1 MTLLTVII
9 ANYNNG
15 HLLQESVNSIFQA
28 SDINDLEIL
37 IVDDHSTDQSRE
49 VIEELRQR
57 FHVSAHFREKNG
69 GVEAAFNT
77 GISLARGDY
86 VHLFAADDH
95 YLPGAAQTMIELIK
109 QNTHISLFCSD
120 HASFSEGNPQ
130 EIHTKKMLP
139 ASQFIHFSPQQI
151 YRLFSHTDF
160 WIPGHTVF
168 ARKTTYLSYG
178 PQDKR
183 LRSVA
188 DWYINHRIA
197 LDHGI
202 GYFPGPL
209 IARREDPHS
218 YSSSIPMNERRA
230 IWLYLLSL
238 FRQSANN
245 NKLSR
250 SGICRIL
257 GLKAIYLDLL
267 KKPSYWKY
275 LFPMLRKETEKKCFD
290 YLNVDLNAFWLRR
303 LQMD

>member
-15 HLLQESVNSIFQA
+15 HLLQESVNSIFQDSA
-28 SDINDLEIL
+28 TNDLEIL
-37 IVDDHSTDQSRE
+37 IVDDHSTDQSRK
-49 VIEELRQR
+49 VIEELQLT
-57 FHVSAHFREKNG
+57 HHISAHFREKNG

-77 GISLARGDY
+77 GITLARSDY

-95 YLPGAAQTMIELIK
+95 YLPGAAQTMIERIK
-109 QNTHISLFCSD
+109 QNPHISLFCSD
-120 HASFSEGNPQ
+120 YASFSEGSPQ

-139 ASQFIHFSPQQI
+139 ASQFIHFSPKQV

-168 ARKTTYLSYG
+168 AKKATYILYG
-178 PQDKR
+178 PQDKQ

-188 DWYINHRIA
+188 DWYINSRIA

-209 IARREDPHS
+209 IIRREDPHS
-218 YSSSIPMNERRA
+218 YSSLIPMNERRT
-230 IWLYLLSL
+230 IWLHLLSL
-238 FRQSANN
+238 FRQSSAG
-245 NKLSR
+245 NKLSCT
-250 SGICRIL
+250 GICRIL

-275 LFPMLRKETEKKCFD
+275 LFPMLRKEVEKKCFD
-290 YLNVDLNAFWLRR
+290 YLSVDRNAFWFRR
-303 LQMD
+303 WQMD